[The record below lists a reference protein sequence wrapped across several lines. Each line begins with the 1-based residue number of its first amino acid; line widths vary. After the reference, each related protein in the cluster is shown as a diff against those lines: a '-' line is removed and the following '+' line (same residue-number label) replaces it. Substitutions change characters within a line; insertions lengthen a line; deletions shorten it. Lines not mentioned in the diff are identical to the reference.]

1 MKPMMVTVL
10 LLLLVV
16 VPGLLWFVARA
27 LPDTTH
33 HAAERVLS
41 TDVATL
47 RQVLDAVED
56 QPRWRRALA
65 RVEVSG
71 NAWTETDARGRV
83 LRFRWTEQSDD
94 RYRLVFEDDRGLQGT
109 WTATWSPTNEG
120 LRVRVEESITL
131 RHPWSRLM
139 ARAFFD
145 PDAFLAAWF
154 DDLEAELSRKAT
166 TNG

>member
-1 MKPMMVTVL
+1 MPPMRTTL
-10 LLLLVV
+10 LLSLLVL
-16 VPGLLWFVARA
+16 VPVLLWFVARA

-33 HAAERVLS
+33 HAAERVFA

-47 RQVLDAVED
+47 RQVLDAVEN
-56 QPRWRRALA
+56 QPRWRRDMAH
-65 RVEVSG
+65 VEVSG
-71 NAWTETDARGRV
+71 DEWTETDARGRV
-83 LRFRWTEQSDD
+83 LRFRWTERSDD

-109 WTATWSPTNEG
+109 WTAAWTPTPEG
-120 LRVRVEESITL
+120 LRLRVEERITL

-139 ARAFFD
+139 ARVFFD

-154 DDLEAELSRKAT
+154 EDLEAELSRKAT

>member
-1 MKPMMVTVL
+1 MIATVL

-16 VPGLLWFVARA
+16 VPGLLWTVARS

-33 HAAERVLS
+33 HAAERVLA

-47 RQVLDAVED
+47 RQVLDAVEH
-56 QPRWRRALA
+56 QPRWRRDIA
-65 RVEVSG
+65 RVDVSG

-83 LRFRWTEQSDD
+83 LRFRWTERNDD
-94 RYRLVFEDDRGLQGT
+94 RYRLLFEDDRGLQGT
-109 WTATWSPTNEG
+109 WTAAWTPTSEG
-120 LRVRVEESITL
+120 LRVRVEESISL